1 MSRLAVLL
9 LLPLLLTTA
18 CSDSK
23 TDGAVEQETDTNRYS
38 PKVEPIVEPVSLSP
52 LSGLADDNKKNVQI
66 VGHSGETTPLALKR
80 TDILPLSA
88 ILNIAQS
95 TVSGEVLEIDLDE
108 DDRIMRYK
116 VEILTSAGRKIE
128 IKINAATGTVLEI
141 END

>member
-1 MSRLAVLL
+1 MSRLAVSL

-18 CSDSK
+18 CGDSKSDDAVGQVSDS
-23 TDGAVEQETDTNRYS
+23 TRHR
-38 PKVEPIVEPVSLSP
+38 PKVEPTAEPVSLP
-52 LSGLADDNKKNVQI
+52 PPAAGDDNRQNVQI

-80 TDILPLSA
+80 TDILPLSV

-116 VEILTSAGRKIE
+116 VEMLTSTGRKIE
-128 IKINAATGTVLEI
+128 IKINASTGTILEI

>member
-1 MSRLAVLL
+1 MSRLAVFL

-18 CSDSK
+18 CGDGKSDV
-23 TDGAVEQETDTNRYS
+23 AVEQATDSTRYRA
-38 PKVEPIVEPVSLSP
+38 KVEPTAEPVSLPPSAA
-52 LSGLADDNKKNVQI
+52 ADDNKQNVQI
-66 VGHSGETTPLALKR
+66 VGHSGETTPLAFKR

-116 VEILTSAGRKIE
+116 VEMLTSTGRKIE
-128 IKINAATGTVLEI
+128 IKINASTGTILEI